1 MTLYLQIC
9 GGIFLSVILFVTLKV
24 SGKDLS
30 VALTV
35 AVCCMVSLTALYYL
49 KPIIAFVKT
58 LESIGGLNRDM
69 VTILLKATGIG
80 IVSEIS
86 NLVCKDAG
94 NESMGKA
101 MQLLGTAVILYLS
114 MPLFSELLELMQK
127 ILGEL

>member
-9 GGIFLSVILFVTLKV
+9 GGIFLSVILFVTLKG

-49 KPIIAFVKT
+49 KPIIAVVKT

-94 NESMGKA
+94 NESMGKS

>member
-49 KPIIAFVKT
+49 KPIIAVVKT

-94 NESMGKA
+94 NESMGKS